1 MGCPHL
7 LGHTRVP
14 LRSSCSRWR
23 VHQEM
28 LLLPQE
34 ASWPVARAMRF
45 VGQILL
51 TERALFSLLFKPL
64 GALGSSYLLL
74 PAY

>member
-1 MGCPHL
+1 
-7 LGHTRVP
+7 
-14 LRSSCSRWR
+14 
-23 VHQEM
+23 M